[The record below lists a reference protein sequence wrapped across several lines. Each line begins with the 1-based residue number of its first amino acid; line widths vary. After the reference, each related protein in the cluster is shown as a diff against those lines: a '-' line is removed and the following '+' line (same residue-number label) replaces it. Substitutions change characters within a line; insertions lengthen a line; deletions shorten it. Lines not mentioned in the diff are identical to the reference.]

1 MKDYYKI
8 LQVDRT
14 ATPEEIKKSF
24 RKLAKKFHPDVNKN
38 NKKAEEVFK
47 EINEAYR
54 ILSDENKKAEYDN
67 TLFGK
72 EERENRT
79 GFQQNDFQNRPNRRR
94 TAQHTASNIN
104 FQNTGSFFE
113 NFFGFNPNGTDS
125 NKNNE
130 YEKVRPMKTSEAYEH
145 IFGKGR
151 FR

>member
-8 LQVDRT
+8 LQVEKT

-38 NKKAEEVFK
+38 NPKAEEVFK
-47 EINEAYR
+47 EMNEAYS
-54 ILSDENKKAEYDN
+54 ILSDENKKAEYDKK
-67 TLFGK
+67 LFSTQK
-72 EERENRT
+72 TQSNT
-79 GFQQNDFQNRPNRRR
+79 GFQQTDFQNRPNRKR
-94 TAQHTASNIN
+94 TSQRAASNMD

-113 NFFGFNPNGTDS
+113 SFFGFNPNNADV
-125 NKNNE
+125 NINNQDKNI
-130 YEKVRPMKTSEAYEH
+130 RPMKTSEAYEH